1 MMKRN
6 ILEEKVKLVFKT
18 NQDLSRDEVDFIDV
32 ATNQAF
38 SIATSMI
45 PFLEHNDA
53 NRALMGSNMQ
63 KQAVPCVLPE
73 APLVAT
79 GIEEIGIS

>member
-1 MMKRN
+1 M
-6 ILEEKVKLVFKT
+6 
-18 NQDLSRDEVDFIDV
+18 
-32 ATNQAF
+32 
-38 SIATSMI
+38 
-45 PFLEHNDA
+45 EHNDA

-79 GIEEIGIS
+79 GVEALASHDSGRIVIALEDGVVSYLDAKR